1 MSWLGFPCKI
11 EKQTKQLHALKNK
24 QNSCAG
30 SVRRQ
35 ETGRASRRPS
45 VKRGEDREGR
55 ARLRMKAA
63 LAAENQGWGPMRASQ
78 GARGGA
84 GPPLG
89 HFCSRI
95 RLWSPECFENLKTVS
110 FPLVRRQ

>member
-11 EKQTKQLHALKNK
+11 EKQTKQLHRKREA
-24 QNSCAG
+24 AG
-30 SVRRQ
+30 D
-35 ETGRASRRPS
+35 GSRLTSPLREAGGGQGGKSPPAHEGGPGG
-45 VKRGEDREGR
+45 GEPG
-55 ARLRMKAA
+55 A
-63 LAAENQGWGPMRASQ
+63 GPMRASQ

>member
-55 ARLRMKAA
+55 ARLRMKVA
-63 LAAENQGWGPMRASQ
+63 LAAENRGRGRCVLPRGPA
-78 GARGGA
+78 GAQDRHWATSAA
-84 GPPLG
+84 GSVSGPRSAL
-89 HFCSRI
+89 RI
-95 RLWSPECFENLKTVS
+95 
-110 FPLVRRQ
+110 